1 MEFNSRRS
9 NVRTTNGMV
18 ATSQPLAAM
27 AGLRIL
33 MAGGNAIDAAVA
45 TAATLSVVEPQSTS
59 VGGDVFSLIWM
70 NDEKTVRALN
80 ASGRSSESASRSE
93 LLSRNMSYIPVQ
105 SPYAI
110 TVPGAVSGWSAVLE
124 RYGTMDLSDV
134 LKPAIEYARNGYP
147 VSELISNSWKA
158 NAYKLQAFP
167 SGGELLLNGKAP
179 ELGQIMRMPELAKTL
194 QIIAEG
200 GMEAFYKGDIAKK
213 IVGYVQER
221 GGWITLEDMANHEA
235 NWVEPISTNYR
246 GVTCW
251 QCPPNGQGINV
262 LMALNIAQGFDLQ
275 EKGYQTADTYH
286 HLIESMRLSLTDGLW
301 YVTDPAVRQ
310 VPISEL
316 NSYNY
321 ADKQR
326 QLINSDTAMKD
337 VSVGVTNNHSDTV
350 YVSCVDGEGN
360 ACSFINSIFSGFGT
374 GLVVPDTGIV
384 LQNRGSSFSLSADHP
399 NVLEPNKRPFHTLI
413 PGMATIDGKLWLSYG
428 VMGGMQQA
436 QGHFQA
442 LINMIDFKLSPQEAL
457 NAPRFSVRLGE
468 GIALE
473 PFVPEEVV
481 QNLRK
486 KGHHIFVDASNG
498 VFFGGGQ
505 IISRDSQTGVL
516 VGGSEPRLDGC
527 AVGW

>member
-9 NVRTTNGMV
+9 NVRAKNGMV

-33 MAGGNAIDAAVA
+33 MSGGNAIDAAVA

-80 ASGRSSESASRSE
+80 ASGRSSGSASRSE
-93 LLSRNMSYIPVQ
+93 LLSQNMSHIPVQ
-105 SPYAI
+105 SPYAV
-110 TVPGAVSGWSAVLE
+110 TVPGAVSGWATVLE

-134 LKPAIEYARNGYP
+134 LKPAIEYASNGYP
-147 VSELISNSWKA
+147 VSELVSTSWKA

-179 ELGQIMRMPELAKTL
+179 ATGQVMRMPELAKTL

-200 GMEAFYKGDIAKK
+200 GSEAFYQGDIAKK

-221 GGWITLEDMANHEA
+221 GGWITLEDMKNHEA
-235 NWVEPISTNYR
+235 NWVEPISTEYR

-275 EKGYQTADTYH
+275 AMGFQSAETYH
-286 HLIESMRLSLTDGLW
+286 HLIESMRLSLADGLW
-301 YVTDPAVRQ
+301 YVTDPEVRE
-310 VPISEL
+310 VPVSEL
-316 NSYNY
+316 NSYKY
-321 ADKQR
+321 ADKRR
-326 QLINSDTAMKD
+326 QLIKAETALD
-337 VSVGVTNNHSDTV
+337 DLPVGVINNHSDTV
-350 YVSCVDGEGN
+350 YISCVDGDGN

-384 LQNRGSSFSLSADHP
+384 LQNRGSSFSLSSDHP

-413 PGMATIDGKLWLSYG
+413 PGMATVDDKLWLSYG

-457 NAPRFSVRLGE
+457 NAPRFSVRPGE
-468 GIALE
+468 GIAIE
-473 PFVPEEVV
+473 PFVSEKVTRDLI
-481 QNLRK
+481 N
-486 KGHHIFVDASNG
+486 KGHNIIVDEANG

-505 IISRDSQTGVL
+505 IISRDGHTGIL

>member
-1 MEFNSRRS
+1 MKFNSRRS
-9 NVRTTNGMV
+9 NVRAKNGMV

-70 NDEKTVRALN
+70 NDEKSVRALN
-80 ASGRSSESASRSE
+80 ASGRSSGSASRSE
-93 LLSRNMSYIPVQ
+93 LLSQNMSHIPIQ
-105 SPYAI
+105 SPYAV

-124 RYGTMDLSDV
+124 RYGTMALSDV
-134 LKPAIEYARNGYP
+134 LKPAIEYASNGYP
-147 VSELISNSWKA
+147 VSELVSTSWKA

-179 ELGQIMRMPELAKTL
+179 ATGQVMRMPELAKTL

-200 GMEAFYKGDIAKK
+200 GSEAFYKGDIAKK
-213 IVGYVQER
+213 IVDYVQER
-221 GGWITLEDMANHEA
+221 GGWITLEDMKNHEA
-235 NWVEPISTNYR
+235 NWVEPISTKYR

-275 EKGYQTADTYH
+275 AMGFQSAETYH
-286 HLIESMRLSLTDGLW
+286 HLIESMRLSLADGLW
-301 YVTDPAVRQ
+301 HVTDPEVRE
-310 VPISEL
+310 VPVSEL
-316 NSYNY
+316 NSCNY
-321 ADKQR
+321 ADKRR
-326 QLINSDTAMKD
+326 QLIKTETALQD
-337 VSVGVTNNHSDTV
+337 LPVGVIDNHSDTV
-350 YVSCVDGEGN
+350 YISCVDGDGN

-374 GLVVPDTGIV
+374 GLVVPGTGIV
-384 LQNRGSSFSLSADHP
+384 LQNRGSSFSLSSDHP

-413 PGMATIDGKLWLSYG
+413 PGMATVDDKLWLSYG

-457 NAPRFSVRLGE
+457 NAPRFSVRPGE
-468 GIALE
+468 GIAIE
-473 PFVPEEVV
+473 PFVSEKVTRDLT
-481 QNLRK
+481 NR
-486 KGHHIFVDASNG
+486 GHHIIVDEANG

-505 IISRDSQTGVL
+505 IISRDGQGIL